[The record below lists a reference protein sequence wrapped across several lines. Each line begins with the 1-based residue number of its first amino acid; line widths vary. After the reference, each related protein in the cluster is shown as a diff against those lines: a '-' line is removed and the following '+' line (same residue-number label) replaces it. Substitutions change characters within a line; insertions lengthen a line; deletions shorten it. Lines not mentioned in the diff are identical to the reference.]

1 MQFDWTGPLIA
12 ALAAAWGLY
21 VLVLVVWVVLQ
32 KRPPEATIGWILA
45 LALLPYV
52 GFFIFYLF
60 GPQRL
65 RKQQMRRLRHQ
76 MASYVSG
83 DLEALKQRT
92 HSSPGTLRQL
102 ARLGIA
108 STGIYPCSAQS
119 VKLLNSGA
127 QTFDAIFEAVAQAR
141 QHVHLE
147 YYIFEPDQ
155 TGTRLRD
162 LLIAKAREGVQ
173 VRLLVDALGSKRLR
187 KSFVQPMLD
196 AGVQFARFHD
206 TRFGRRWRPVINYRT
221 HRKIVVCDGTLA
233 FTGGVNI
240 TDEEDKRI
248 RADAYHDVHVQL
260 QGNPAFWLQVV
271 FLEDWVYA
279 TGRPL
284 EQEVPDWRSLLPV
297 SDVGPYNVQVLTSGP
312 NNPLEPIHRCYIEAI
327 HDASERVLLTTPYFV
342 PSAAA
347 KTALT
352 SAALSGVDVQVLVP
366 RQSDSRLVTLAAR
379 SYFDELVA
387 AGVKVWEYDDGMLH
401 SKTLVI
407 DDQFGFI
414 GTANFDIR
422 SFRLN
427 YEVGVAVFCE
437 HFNQALAEQFR
448 QDVAR
453 SRAVP
458 AQRDIGFASELAEAT
473 MRVFSPML

>member
-1 MQFDWTGPLIA
+1 M
-12 ALAAAWGLY
+12 
-21 VLVLVVWVVLQ
+21 
-32 KRPPEATIGWILA
+32 
-45 LALLPYV
+45 
-52 GFFIFYLF
+52 
-60 GPQRL
+60 
-65 RKQQMRRLRHQ
+65 
-76 MASYVSG
+76 
-83 DLEALKQRT
+83 
-92 HSSPGTLRQL
+92 
-102 ARLGIA
+102 
-108 STGIYPCSAQS
+108 
-119 VKLLNSGA
+119 
-127 QTFDAIFEAVAQAR
+127 
-141 QHVHLE
+141 
-147 YYIFEPDQ
+147 
-155 TGTRLRD
+155 
-162 LLIAKAREGVQ
+162 
-173 VRLLVDALGSKRLR
+173 RLLVDALGSKRLR

-352 SAALSGVDVQVLVP
+352 SAALSGVD
-366 RQSDSRLVTLAAR
+366 
-379 SYFDELVA
+379 E
-387 AGVKVWEYDDGMLH
+387 W
-401 SKTLVI
+401 
-407 DDQFGFI
+407 
-414 GTANFDIR
+414 N
-422 SFRLN
+422 
-427 YEVGVAVFCE
+427 
-437 HFNQALAEQFR
+437 
-448 QDVAR
+448 
-453 SRAVP
+453 
-458 AQRDIGFASELAEAT
+458 
-473 MRVFSPML
+473 